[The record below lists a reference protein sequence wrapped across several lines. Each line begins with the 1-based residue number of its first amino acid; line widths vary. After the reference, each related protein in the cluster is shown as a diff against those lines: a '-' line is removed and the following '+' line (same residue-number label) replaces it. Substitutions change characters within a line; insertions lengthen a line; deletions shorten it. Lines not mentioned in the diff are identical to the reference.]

1 LDVFS
6 ELVDAFLI
14 GASVDVVDSIR
25 LVGSNELLVED
36 SWHWY
41 NTFEVLLEGIDES
54 WLENMSSLA
63 GVEQVHVGDIPSG
76 DFEITWINHWHKVLN
91 WLEDILELVGLGGNN
106 GTTFTAG
113 ILANKKR
120 QSWETK
126 RGTEHPNF
134 HGSFT

>member
-76 DFEITWINHWHKVLN
+76 DFEITWVNHWHKVLN
-91 WLEDILELVGLGGNN
+91 WLEDILELVGLLVILVSNVSGGTL
-106 GTTFTAG
+106 G
-113 ILANKKR
+113 
-120 QSWETK
+120 E
-126 RGTEHPNF
+126 
-134 HGSFT
+134 